1 MNNDIGSSFA
11 INLCILVTIAYLAN
25 LGYKYVLVVA
35 SGKIKYAVSLLLIFF
50 SAYASMYFGF
60 QLGED
65 VIFDLRFV
73 PLIIAALSYRKPY
86 TLVFVGVGIGLCR
99 LLFGLNAASMA
110 GCTNIIVLG
119 VVAALLKWW
128 FIRHRTGYI
137 VQAAIFIVV
146 INAIN
151 QLDVSLL
158 GVIPFNFYI
167 VHIAPGTLLMGV
179 VLSTGFVF
187 MFRDF
192 QLERRRNQELKET
205 NTLMM
210 RQTEELHKAKIV
222 LEERAKQLMLASQY
236 KSEFLA
242 NMSHE
247 LRTPLNSIINLAQ
260 LISESGSSRES
271 EPGKQTDNETVLYSE
286 IIYKSGQELLQL
298 INDILDLSKVEAGRL
313 EIAAEEISICEIPD
327 LVYLP
332 FELLARRKGL
342 KFEVHRDER
351 LPKTIYTDGQRV
363 QQILRNLLSNAFKFT
378 SQGEVSLTMRKSEQ
392 SDLVQGEWIVF
403 EVKDTGIGI
412 SEDKHH
418 SIFEAFQQA
427 DGTISRKYGGTGLGL
442 SISRDLARLLGG
454 FIRMESKLGLG
465 STFSLFLPLK

>member
-1 MNNDIGSSFA
+1 MASSFA
-11 INLCILVTIAYLAN
+11 VNLSILVTIAYLAN
-25 LGYKYVLVVA
+25 LVYKYVFVIA
-35 SGKIKYAVSLLLIFF
+35 SNRIKYAASVLLIIF
-50 SAYASMYFGF
+50 SAYASMCFGF
-60 QLGED
+60 KLGDD

-73 PLIIAALSYRKPY
+73 PLIIAALSFGEPA
-86 TLVFVGVGIGLCR
+86 TLIFIGVAIGLCR
-99 LLFGLNAASMA
+99 LLFGINEASLA
-110 GCTNIIVLG
+110 GCLNLTILG
-119 VVAALLKWW
+119 VAAAVLKAC
-128 FIRHRTGYI
+128 FNRFRVGY
-137 VQAAIFIVV
+137 VLQAFLYILV
-146 INAIN
+146 INVVNNLNIA
-151 QLDVSLL
+151 VF
-158 GVIPFNFYI
+158 GVIPFNYYV
-167 VHIAPGTLLMGV
+167 VHMLPGTLFWSLL
-179 VLSTGFVF
+179 LSTGFVF

-192 QLERRRNQELKET
+192 QVERSRNKELKET

-260 LISESGSSRES
+260 LISENSKVNAGGSG
-271 EPGKQTDNETVLYSE
+271 PGEDDEAAMYGG

-313 EIAAEEISICEIPD
+313 EIVDEEVSICEIPE
-327 LVYLP
+327 LIYLQ
-332 FELLARRKGL
+332 FEVSAQQKGL
-342 KFEVHRDER
+342 QFHIHQEEP
-351 LPKTIYTDGQRV
+351 LPLTIHTDGQRV

-378 SQGEVSLTMRKSEQ
+378 SQGEVSLTMRKSGAQ
-392 SDLVQGEWIVF
+392 DQVQGDWMIF

-412 SEDKHH
+412 PEDKHH

-442 SISRDLARLLGG
+442 SISRNLARLLGG
-454 FIRMESKLGLG
+454 FIRVESQIGAG